1 MQKDIRIK
9 CPKSQDGKKANLIR
23 AAKNI
28 FCICKNMIQY
38 ILQHVF
44 GLSVREEHGVIKV
57 EHVKKSFKEKEVLKD
72 ITFEFQPDGVYVI
85 IAPNGTGKTTF
96 INTLCGFMLPDEGT
110 ISFSDGMDEQGFDVI
125 LSGERNLYVKN
136 TVYENLIYFCMLKGM
151 SKSAAD
157 VLIEREKEKFP
168 IYETVKNKLVETLS
182 YGQKRIISLMSAV
195 VTGAKCVIIDEA
207 TDGLDIDNRK
217 LVADTIRSVSAGRI
231 IIVIAHDFSFASDVA
246 DTLIFLKDGRFA
258 QVAENGREE
267 EIEQI
272 YQKLYHGEERA
283 DV

>member
-1 MQKDIRIK
+1 M
-9 CPKSQDGKKANLIR
+9 
-23 AAKNI
+23 
-28 FCICKNMIQY
+28 
-38 ILQHVF
+38 
-44 GLSVREEHGVIKV
+44 IKV

-72 ITFEFQPDGVYVI
+72 ITFEFLPDRVYVI

-125 LSGERNLYVKN
+125 PYVGSEGDYFTKMALELSDKS
-136 TVYENLIYFCMLKGM
+136 TAPDIFYEDSFQVTAD
-151 SKSAAD
+151 AA
-157 VLIEREKEKFP
+157 IAWEKEKFP
-168 IYETVKNKLVETLS
+168 IYEMVKNKLVETLS
-182 YGQKRIISLMSAV
+182 YGQKRIVSLMSAV

-217 LVADTIRSVSAGRI
+217 LVADTIRSVRDGRS

-258 QVAENGREE
+258 EVVENGREE
-267 EIEQI
+267 EIGQI
-272 YQKLYHGEERA
+272 YKKLYHGEERA

>member
-1 MQKDIRIK
+1 M
-9 CPKSQDGKKANLIR
+9 
-23 AAKNI
+23 
-28 FCICKNMIQY
+28 
-38 ILQHVF
+38 
-44 GLSVREEHGVIKV
+44 IKV

-136 TVYENLIYFCMLKGM
+136 TVYENLIYFSMLKGM
-151 SKSAAD
+151 IQKYGGCRRIAW
-157 VLIEREKEKFP
+157 EKEKFP
-168 IYETVKNKLVETLS
+168 IYEMVKNKLVETLS
-182 YGQKRIISLMSAV
+182 YGQKRIVSLMSAV

-217 LVADTIRSVSAGRI
+217 LVADTIRSVRDGRS

-258 QVAENGREE
+258 EVVENGREE
-267 EIEQI
+267 EIGQI
-272 YQKLYHGEERA
+272 YKKLYHGEERA

>member
-1 MQKDIRIK
+1 M
-9 CPKSQDGKKANLIR
+9 
-23 AAKNI
+23 
-28 FCICKNMIQY
+28 
-38 ILQHVF
+38 
-44 GLSVREEHGVIKV
+44 IKV

-72 ITFEFQPDGVYVI
+72 ITFEFLQNRVYVI

-136 TVYENLIYFCMLKGM
+136 TVYENLIYFSMLKGM
-151 SKSAAD
+151 SKSTADAAID
-157 VLIEREKEKFP
+157 REKEKFP

-182 YGQKRIISLMSAV
+182 YGQKRIVSLMSAV

-217 LVADTIRSVSAGRI
+217 LVADTIRSVRDGRS

-258 QVAENGREE
+258 EVVENARGE

-272 YQKLYHGEERA
+272 YKKLYHGEVRA
-283 DV
+283 DA

>member
-9 CPKSQDGKKANLIR
+9 YKKSQDGRKSNLIQSE
-23 AAKNI
+23 KII
-28 FCICKNMIQY
+28 FCICKN
-38 ILQHVF
+38 
-44 GLSVREEHGVIKV
+44 
-57 EHVKKSFKEKEVLKD
+57 
-72 ITFEFQPDGVYVI
+72 
-85 IAPNGTGKTTF
+85 
-96 INTLCGFMLPDEGT
+96 
-110 ISFSDGMDEQGFDVI
+110 
-125 LSGERNLYVKN
+125 
-136 TVYENLIYFCMLKGM
+136 LIYFSMLKGM
-151 SKSAAD
+151 SKSTADAAID
-157 VLIEREKEKFP
+157 REKEKFP

-217 LVADTIRSVSAGRI
+217 LVADTIRSVRDGRS

-258 QVAENGREE
+258 EVAENGREE
-267 EIEQI
+267 KIEQI